1 MTAIDAPKSARAY
14 QDWRL
19 ADIPH
24 YRDGISTYEFVRA
37 THQADYRTYQAEAV
51 AGRSFGFNGIGRL
64 TEVALHMPTEHTIH
78 DQSPQ
83 YRQNPAFFQGLMGVP
98 DRGPVDL
105 AAFQR
110 ETEELATALQSNGI
124 TVHWIDYPDEP
135 TNAYGPL
142 MGHVFLSWGS
152 IWRGGSVIS
161 RFGFLPGMVGVTEYL
176 AKWAWNTLN
185 IPPLVAITEGA
196 MEPGACNMIAEEV
209 LVTCLSASYD
219 QRGTDQFVD
228 AISRT
233 SGTEEFHNLQLRPAV
248 EGFFNK
254 ATGACAHP
262 DININAIDVGKLI
275 VSPAA
280 LDWEARTWLYDNN
293 FELIEADPEEQR
305 DFLAPCNVLLL
316 EPGKVIAHADCH
328 RTNEKIRAAGV
339 QVIEVTGTEIRKACG
354 GIKCRVMQINREP
367 GPTLAD
373 VRNRVW
379 RQA

>member
-1 MTAIDAPKSARAY
+1 MTAIDATGSARAY
-14 QDWRL
+14 DQWRL
-19 ADIPH
+19 ADIPQ

-37 THQADYRTYQAEAV
+37 THAADYRTYQAEAV
-51 AGRSFGFNGIGRL
+51 AGRPFGCNGIGRL
-64 TEVALHMPTEHTIH
+64 TEVALHMPTKYTLH
-78 DQSPQ
+78 DLSPQ
-83 YRQNPAFFQGLMGVP
+83 YKERPAFFQGLMGVP

-105 AAFQR
+105 LAFQR
-110 ETEELATALQSNGI
+110 ETEELETVFEKNGV
-124 TVHWIDYPDEP
+124 TVHWVDYPDEP
-135 TNAYGPL
+135 SNPYGPL

-161 RFGFLPGMVGVTEYL
+161 RFGFLPGMVGVSEYL

-219 QRGTDQFVD
+219 QRGTDQFVS
-228 AISRT
+228 AIAKT
-233 SGTEEFHNLQLRPAV
+233 SGTEEFHVLQLRPAV
-248 EGFFNK
+248 EGFFNQ

-293 FELIEADPEEQR
+293 FELIEADAQEQR

-328 RTNEKIRAAGV
+328 VTNEKIRAAGV
-339 QVIEVTGTEIRKACG
+339 EVIEVTGTQIRKACG
-354 GIKCRVMQINREP
+354 GIKCRVMQIHREP
-367 GPTLAD
+367 GPTLKD
-373 VRNRVW
+373 VRDRVW
-379 RQA
+379 R

>member
-19 ADIPH
+19 TDIPH

-105 AAFQR
+105 VAFQR

-339 QVIEVTGTEIRKACG
+339 QVIEVTGTQIRKACG

>member
-1 MTAIDAPKSARAY
+1 MTATAMSKSVRAY
-14 QDWRL
+14 DDWRL
-19 ADIPH
+19 ADIPQ
-24 YRDGISTYEFVRA
+24 YREGISTYEFVRA
-37 THQADYRTYQAEAV
+37 THEADYRTYQAEAV

-64 TEVALHMPTEHTIH
+64 TEVALHMPTKHTLH
-78 DQSPQ
+78 DRSSQ
-83 YRQNPAFFQGLMGVP
+83 YQENPAFFQGLMGVP

-110 ETEELATALQSNGI
+110 ETEELATAFESNGI
-124 TVHWIDYPDEP
+124 IVHWIDFPEEP
-135 TNAYGPL
+135 TNPYGPL

-161 RFGFLPGMVGVTEYL
+161 RFGFLPGMVGVSEHL

-185 IPPLVAITEGA
+185 IPPLIAITEGA

-219 QRGTDQFVD
+219 QRGTDQFVN
-228 AISRT
+228 AISKT
-233 SGTEEFHNLQLRPAV
+233 SGTDEFYNLQLRPAV
-248 EGFFNK
+248 EGFFNQ
-254 ATGACAHP
+254 ASGACAHP
-262 DININAIDVGKLI
+262 DININAIDVGKLV

-280 LDWEARTWLYDNN
+280 LDWEARTWLHDNN
-293 FELIEADPEEQR
+293 FELIEADPQEQR
-305 DFLAPCNVLLL
+305 DFLAPCNLLLL

-328 RTNEKIRAAGV
+328 VTNDKIRAAGV
-339 QVIEVTGTEIRKACG
+339 EVVEVTGTEIRKACG

-367 GPTLAD
+367 GPTLQD

-379 RQA
+379 R

>member
-1 MTAIDAPKSARAY
+1 MTTLDTPKFRRAY
-14 QDWRL
+14 DDWRL
-19 ADIPH
+19 TDIPH
-24 YRDGISTYEFVRA
+24 YRDGNSTYEFVRA
-37 THQADYRTYQAEAV
+37 THEVDYRTYQAEAV

-64 TEVALHMPTEHTIH
+64 TEVALHMPTKHTLH
-78 DQSPQ
+78 DQSSQ
-83 YRQNPAFFQGLMGVP
+83 YRENPAFFQALMGVP

-105 AAFQR
+105 LAFQR
-110 ETEELATALQSNGI
+110 ETEELATAFEDSGI
-124 TVHWIDYPDEP
+124 TVHWIDYPEEP
-135 TNAYGPL
+135 TNPYGPL

-185 IPPLVAITEGA
+185 IPPLIAITEGA

-219 QRGTDQFVD
+219 QRGTEQFVN
-228 AISRT
+228 AISKTNGT
-233 SGTEEFHNLQLRPAV
+233 SEFYNLQLRPAV
-248 EGFFNK
+248 EGFFNQ

-262 DININAIDVGKLI
+262 DININAIDVGKLV

-293 FELIEADPEEQR
+293 FELIEADAQEQR

-328 RTNEKIRAAGV
+328 ATNEKIRAAGV
-339 QVIEVTGTEIRKACG
+339 EVIEVTGTEIRKACG

-373 VRNRVW
+373 VRNRAW
-379 RQA
+379 RSA

>member
-1 MTAIDAPKSARAY
+1 MSSVSGVPSSRKYSEWNV
-14 QDWRL
+14 Q
-19 ADIPH
+19 DIPH
-24 YRDGISTYEFVRA
+24 YRKGMSTYEFVRA
-37 THQADYRTYQAEAV
+37 THEADYRTYQAEAV
-51 AGRSFGFNGIGRL
+51 AGRKFGFNGIGRL
-64 TEVALHMPTEHTIH
+64 TEVALHMPNEYTLH
-78 DQSPQ
+78 DRSPQ
-83 YRQNPAFFQGLMGVP
+83 YQEDPGFFQGLMGVP

-105 AAFQR
+105 AAFQK
-110 ETEELATALQSNGI
+110 ETEELAKAFEDNGI
-124 TVHWIDYPDEP
+124 KVHWVDFPDEP
-135 TNAYGPL
+135 TNPYGPL

-161 RFGFLPGMVGVTEYL
+161 RFGFLPGMVGVSEYL
-176 AKWAWNTLN
+176 AKWAWNNLN

-228 AISRT
+228 AISKT

-262 DININAIDVGKLI
+262 DININALDVGKLI

-280 LDWEARTWLYDNN
+280 LDHEARTWLYDNN
-293 FELIEADPEEQR
+293 FELIEADPDEQR
-305 DFLAPCNVLLL
+305 EFLAPCNVLLL
-316 EPGKVIAHADCH
+316 EPGKVIAHADCTK
-328 RTNEKIRAAGV
+328 TNQKIGDAGV
-339 QVIEVTGTEIRKACG
+339 EVIEVTGTQIRKACG

-367 GPTLAD
+367 GPTLQD
-373 VRNRVW
+373 VRNRQW
-379 RQA
+379 R